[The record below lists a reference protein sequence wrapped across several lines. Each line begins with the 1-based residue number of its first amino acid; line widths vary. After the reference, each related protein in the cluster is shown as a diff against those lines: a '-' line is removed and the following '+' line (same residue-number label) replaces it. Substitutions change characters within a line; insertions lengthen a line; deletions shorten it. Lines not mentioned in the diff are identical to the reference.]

1 LNKIPAITLG
11 SQTFLEDVANI
22 LCQHESPE
30 KCAVVLPSF
39 RAVNAFKRAFA
50 KVVGKPCRM
59 PKVMTL
65 GAFMEGDKAF
75 SMAEN
80 LEVLA
85 RLYAVQV
92 NLPEGRDG
100 FSSFLNWGPIALSDF
115 HAIDHHLKDALAV
128 FKNLRDIKE
137 IEEWSFA
144 PDKKLTDD
152 QIIFMKQWDRLP
164 NLYTKLHEVLR
175 EEGLVTKAKL
185 SRKVAE
191 EGKTDG
197 YDMVYAAGLAALT
210 GSELLYIK
218 KWHASGKL
226 CYLPDADRFYVE
238 DGQMEAGYFIRDIHR
253 DIKSAANFIKSR
265 IQDKAPKIKI
275 VECSSVMSSCQYVRQ
290 IVSDLSDDEKGKTVI
305 VVPEAS
311 TLPMLLQALPYCKDG
326 YNVTMGL
333 SIRETPIHP
342 FIHLI
347 NRMTTRKGQ
356 AWRYEDLMALS
367 SQQIANDYR
376 KDAAH
381 TLHILAEKHA
391 VWVSDELL
399 KEVSKGP
406 FYAFVSDLKSLKT
419 NQADT
424 YLEALG
430 VWTEKLGGQLA
441 HEENPWVKA
450 GWNCVRR
457 VVSVMRRLQSKHNPC
472 KTSEDVRML
481 MQKLL
486 SIEKVNL
493 LGEPAKGLQIM
504 GLTETRALDY
514 DRVIVLDCNE
524 GAMPKQ
530 EIIDSYI
537 PADLQNNLGFPGRHE
552 REAAYAY
559 SLYRLLNRSTE
570 IHLLHRTGG
579 KDGVE
584 ASRYIL
590 QLKKHFETER
600 LTFNM
605 PLPDERPEI
614 PKLELNDFM
623 KERFNTWMGNGM
635 SPSAINKML
644 TCERNFTYR
653 YLLKLSE
660 PTDLEESIQSNTLG
674 SIVHKVFEEGLKKTA
689 LNITLKASHLKEILS
704 QVNELLADA
713 IAEEYKYGPSD
724 RGENF
729 LLIRSARSTIKK
741 ILTREISEL
750 NNDGSTITITGL
762 EEKIDATY
770 TLKDGREIKFFGM
783 ADRVEKID
791 GVTRV
796 VDYKTGQTTQS
807 ELNLK
812 DSKSGDWDGEDGK
825 LNRGKAGKALQL
837 MVYCAMLLKRNEN
850 LDVVNAAIRSGRNV
864 HSGLLTLTIND
875 SKDITKDD
883 VNRFLDWI
891 GMRLAAFRENG
902 KKISHNE
909 DSHYCEYCVVLD
921 PPVISY

>member
-1 LNKIPAITLG
+1 MNKIHAITLG

-50 KVVGKPCRM
+50 KVVGQPCRM

-65 GAFMEGDKAF
+65 GAFMEGDEAF

-92 NLPEGRDG
+92 DLPEGRDG
-100 FSSFLNWGPIALSDF
+100 FSSFLNWGPVALSDF

-175 EEGLVTKAKL
+175 EDGLVTKAKL

-197 YDMVYAAGLAALT
+197 YDMVYASGLAALT
-210 GSELLYIK
+210 GSELLYMK

-226 CYLPDADRFYVE
+226 CYLPDADSFYVE
-238 DGQMEAGYFIRDIHR
+238 DEQMEAGYFIRDIHR

-290 IVSDLSDDEKGKTVI
+290 IVSDLSDDEKGQTVI

-472 KTSEDVRML
+472 KTSEDVKIL

-584 ASRYIL
+584 SSRYIL

-614 PKLELNDFM
+614 PKLELNAFM

-689 LNITLKASHLKEILS
+689 LNITLKASHLTEILS

-729 LLIRSARSTIKK
+729 LLIRSAKSTIEK
-741 ILTREISEL
+741 ILKREISEL

-783 ADRVEKID
+783 ADRVETID

-837 MVYCAMLLKRNEN
+837 MVYCAMLLKRDTN

-864 HSGLLTLTIND
+864 HSGLLTLTING

>member
-1 LNKIPAITLG
+1 MNKTHSITLR

-22 LCQHESPE
+22 LCQHEKPE

-65 GAFMEGDKAF
+65 GAFMEGDESF
-75 SMAEN
+75 SLAEN

-92 NLPEGRDG
+92 HLPEGRDG
-100 FSSFLNWGPIALSDF
+100 FTSFLNWGPIALSDF

-144 PDKKLTDD
+144 PDQELTED

-164 NLYTKLHEVLR
+164 TLYTKLHEVLS
-175 EEGLVTKAKL
+175 EDGLVTKAKL

-191 EGKTDG
+191 EGKTNG

-210 GSELLYIK
+210 GSELLYMK
-218 KWHASGKL
+218 KWRAAGKL
-226 CYLPDADRFYVE
+226 SYLPDADQLYVE

-253 DIKSAANFIKSR
+253 DIQSPSNFIKSR
-265 IQDKAPKIKI
+265 IQEKPPKIKI

-290 IVSDLSDDEKGKTVI
+290 IVSELSDDEKGKTVI
-305 VVPEAS
+305 VLPDAS

-342 FIHLI
+342 FINLV

-406 FYAFVSDLKSLKT
+406 FYAFVSDLRLLKT
-419 NQADT
+419 DQADK
-424 YLEALG
+424 YLKELG
-430 VWTEKLGGQLA
+430 VWTEKLGKQLEN
-441 HEENPWVKA
+441 EENPWVKA

-457 VVSVMRRLQSKHNPC
+457 VVSVMGRLQSKHNPC

-537 PADLQNNLGFPGRHE
+537 PVDLQNNLGFPGRHE

-559 SLYRLLNRSTE
+559 SLYRLLNRSSE
-570 IHLLHRTGG
+570 MHLLHRTGG

-584 ASRYIL
+584 SSRYIL
-590 QLKKHFETER
+590 QLKKQFETE
-600 LTFNM
+600 LFTFNM
-605 PLPDERPEI
+605 PLPDKRPEI
-614 PKLELNDFM
+614 PGLELNDFM
-623 KERFNTWMGNGM
+623 KERFHKWMGDGM

-689 LNITLKASHLKEILS
+689 LNVTLNESHLKDILS
-704 QVNELLADA
+704 QVDELLADA

-741 ILTREISEL
+741 ILQREISEL
-750 NNDGSTITITGL
+750 NKDGCHITITGL
-762 EEKIDATY
+762 EEQIDATY
-770 TLKDGREIKFFGM
+770 TLKDGSEIKFFGM

-796 VDYKTGQTTQS
+796 VDYKTGQATQS

-812 DSKSGDWDGEDGK
+812 DSNTGDWDGEEGK
-825 LNRGKAGKALQL
+825 LNRGKASKALQL
-837 MVYCAMLLKRNEN
+837 LVYCAMLLKRDEN
-850 LDVVNAAIRSGRNV
+850 LEVVNAAIRSGRNV

-875 SKDITKDD
+875 SKDITKND
-883 VNRFLDWI
+883 VDRFLDWI
-891 GMRLAAFRENG
+891 GMRLASFRKDG

-909 DSHYCEYCVVLD
+909 ESHYCEYCVILD

>member
-1 LNKIPAITLG
+1 VNKTHSPTL
-11 SQTFLEDVANI
+11 SFPTFLEDVANI
-22 LCQHESPE
+22 VYQGENPD

-39 RAVNAFKRAFA
+39 RAVNAFKRTFA
-50 KVVGKPCRM
+50 KVVGKPSRM

-65 GAFMEGDKAF
+65 GAFMEGDEDF
-75 SMAEN
+75 YLAEN

-85 RLYAVQV
+85 RLYAVQI

-100 FSSFLNWGPIALSDF
+100 FTSFLNWAPVALADF
-115 HAIDHHLKDALAV
+115 HAIDHHLKDALSV

-144 PDKKLTDD
+144 IDKKLTED

-164 NLYTKLHEVLR
+164 NLYSQLHEVLTKD
-175 EEGLVTKAKL
+175 GLITKAKL

-191 EGKTDG
+191 EGKTNI
-197 YDMVYAAGLAALT
+197 YEMVYAAGLAALT
-210 GSELLYIK
+210 GSELLYMK
-218 KWHASGKL
+218 KWNATGKL
-226 CYLPDADRFYVE
+226 SYLPDADSFYVE
-238 DGQMEAGYFIRDIHR
+238 DEQIEAGYFIRDIIR
-253 DIKSAANFIKSR
+253 DSNISNNFIKTRLHST
-265 IQDKAPKIKI
+265 QPKIKI
-275 VECSSVMSSCQYVRQ
+275 IECSSVMSSCQYARQ
-290 IVSDLSDDEKGKTVI
+290 VVSELSEDEKGKTVI
-305 VVPEAS
+305 VLPDAS
-311 TLPMLLQALPYCKDG
+311 TLPMLLQALPYCKEG

-333 SIRETPIHP
+333 SLRETPIHP
-342 FIHLI
+342 FINLV
-347 NRMTTRKGQ
+347 NRMTTRKGST
-356 AWRYEDLMALS
+356 WRYEELMALS

-381 TLHILAEKHA
+381 SLHLLAERHA

-406 FYAFVSDLKSLKT
+406 FYSFVSKLSSLKT
-419 NQADT
+419 NQADKYIEELGT
-424 YLEALG
+424 WSEKIGAKLEN
-430 VWTEKLGGQLA
+430 
-441 HEENPWVKA
+441 EENPWVKS

-457 VVSVMRRLQSKHNPC
+457 VVSVMGRLQSKHNPC
-472 KTSEDVRML
+472 QTSEDVRML

-486 SIEKVNL
+486 GIEKVIL

-524 GAMPKQ
+524 GTLPRH

-537 PADLQNNLGFPGRHE
+537 PGDLQNNIGFPGRHE
-552 REAAYAY
+552 REASYAY

-584 ASRYIL
+584 PSRYIL
-590 QLKKHFETER
+590 QLKNHFKTE
-600 LTFNM
+600 LFTFNM
-605 PLPDERPEI
+605 PLPGERPEI
-614 PKLELNDFM
+614 PELELNDLM
-623 KERFNTWMGNGM
+623 KERFNKWMAEGM

-660 PTDLEESIQSNTLG
+660 PTDLEESIKSNTLG
-674 SIVHKVFEEGLKKTA
+674 SIVHKVFEVGLEDA
-689 LNITLKASHLKEILS
+689 LNITLQEHHLKDILS
-704 QVNELLADA
+704 KVDELLSDA
-713 IAEEYKYGPSD
+713 ITQEYKYGPSD

-741 ILTREISEL
+741 ILKRELYEL
-750 NNDGSTITITGL
+750 NNENSHITITGL
-762 EEKIDATY
+762 EEEIDATY
-770 TLKDGREIKFFGM
+770 TLKDGTKVKFYGK
-783 ADRVEKID
+783 ADRVEKVN

-796 VDYKTGQTTQS
+796 VDYKTGKATQT
-807 ELNLK
+807 ELNLSDTK
-812 DSKSGDWDGEDGK
+812 EVDWDGVEGK
-825 LNRGKAGKALQL
+825 LNRGKASKALQL
-837 MVYCAMLLKRNEN
+837 LVYCAMLLKR
-850 LDVVNAAIRSGRNV
+850 DQTGDIVNAAIRSGRNA
-864 HSGLLTLTIND
+864 HSGLLTLTINKN
-875 SKDITKDD
+875 SNITKDD
-883 VNRFLDWI
+883 VDRFLDWI
-891 GMRLAAFRENG
+891 GMRLASFGEDG

-909 DSHYCEYCVVLD
+909 DSHFCEYCVVLD

>member
-1 LNKIPAITLG
+1 VNKPHSITLS
-11 SQTFLEDVANI
+11 SQTFLEDVATI
-22 LCQHESPE
+22 ICQFENPE

-50 KVVGKPCRM
+50 KVVGKPSRM
-59 PKVMTL
+59 PKAMTL
-65 GAFMEGDKAF
+65 GAFMEGDEEF
-75 SMAEN
+75 YLAES

-85 RLYAVQV
+85 RLYAVQI

-100 FSSFLNWGPIALSDF
+100 FTSFLNWGPIALSDF
-115 HAIDHHLKDALAV
+115 HSIDHHLKDALAV

-137 IEEWSFA
+137 IEEWSFDT
-144 PDKKLTDD
+144 DKKLTED

-164 NLYTKLHEVLR
+164 NLYGQLHQVLA
-175 EEGLVTKAKL
+175 EDGLITKAKL

-191 EGKTDG
+191 EGNTDL
-197 YDMVYAAGLAALT
+197 YDMVYATGLAALT
-210 GSELLYIK
+210 GSELLYMK
-218 KWHASGKL
+218 KWDASRKL
-226 CYLPDADRFYVE
+226 CYLPDADNFYVE
-238 DGQMEAGYFIRDIHR
+238 DEQIEAGYFIRDINR
-253 DIKSAANFIKSR
+253 DIKSPKDFIKSR
-265 IQDKAPKIKI
+265 IKSKTPKIKI

-290 IVSDLSDDEKGKTVI
+290 IVSELSDDEKGKTVI
-305 VVPEAS
+305 VLPDAS
-311 TLPMLLQALPYCKDG
+311 TLTMLLQALPYCKEG

-342 FIHLI
+342 FINLV
-347 NRMTTRKGQ
+347 NRITTRKGNS
-356 AWRYEDLMALS
+356 WRHEDLMALS
-367 SQQIANDYR
+367 SQQIANDYK
-376 KDAAH
+376 KDAAR

-399 KEVSKGP
+399 KEVSQGP
-406 FYAFVSDLKSLKT
+406 FYSFVSSLKT
-419 NQADT
+419 LKTSHADK
-424 YLEALG
+424 YLEELK
-430 VWTEKLGGQLA
+430 VWTENIGNKLET
-441 HEENPWVKA
+441 EENPWVKA

-457 VVSVMRRLQSKHNPC
+457 VVSVMGRLQSKHNPC
-472 KTSEDVRML
+472 QTSEDVRML

-486 SIEKVNL
+486 SVEKVNL

-524 GAMPKQ
+524 GSMPKQ

-537 PADLQNNLGFPGRHE
+537 PVDLQNNLGFPGRHE

-584 ASRYIL
+584 SSRYIL
-590 QLKKHFETER
+590 QLKKHFETE
-600 LTFNM
+600 LFTFNM
-605 PLPDERPEI
+605 PLPGERPEI
-614 PKLELNDFM
+614 PELELNDIM
-623 KERFNTWMGNGM
+623 KERFNKWMEDGM

-660 PTDLEESIQSNTLG
+660 PTDLEESIKSNTLG
-674 SIVHKVFEEGLKKTA
+674 SIVHKVFEEGLKNTA
-689 LNITLKASHLKEILS
+689 LNITLKESHLKDILS
-704 QVNELLADA
+704 QVDELLADA

-741 ILTREISEL
+741 ILKREISEL
-750 NNDGSTITITGL
+750 NEDGSLITITGL
-762 EEKIDATY
+762 EEKLDATY
-770 TLKDGREIKFFGM
+770 TLKDGSKIKFFGM
-783 ADRVEKID
+783 ADRVEKIN

-796 VDYKTGQTTQS
+796 VDYKTGKATQT
-807 ELNLK
+807 ELNLSDTK
-812 DSKSGDWDGEDGK
+812 TADWDGAEGK
-825 LNRGKAGKALQL
+825 LSRGKAGKALQL
-837 MVYCAMLLKRNEN
+837 LVYCAMLLKRDQN
-850 LDVVNAAIRSGRNV
+850 LDAVNAAIRSGRNV
-864 HSGLLTLTIND
+864 HSGLLTLTINKN
-875 SKDITKDD
+875 SNITKDD
-883 VNRFLDWI
+883 VDRFLDWI
-891 GMRLAAFRENG
+891 GMRLAAFREDG

-909 DSHYCEYCVVLD
+909 DAHYCEYCVVLD